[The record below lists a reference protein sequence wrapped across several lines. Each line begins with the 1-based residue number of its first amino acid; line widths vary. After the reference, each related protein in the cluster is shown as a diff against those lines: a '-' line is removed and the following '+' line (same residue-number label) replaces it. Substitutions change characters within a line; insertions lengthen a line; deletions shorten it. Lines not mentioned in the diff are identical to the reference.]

1 MITKITE
8 TATEIPKISGIW
20 ISDERRLEDS
30 CSELNRIEP
39 SKIDVLIITSTYLG
53 VYPHNNIIRIL
64 LY

>member
-1 MITKITE
+1 MLTKITE

-39 SKIDVLIITSTYLG
+39 SKIDVLIITS
-53 VYPHNNIIRIL
+53 I
-64 LY
+64 